1 MGWKLG
7 GGSLIG
13 GLLGGIPGALIG
25 GGALQNINGGSHSGP
40 GQVVDTSAQQ
50 LQALADQEEAKR
62 NALGL
67 KQQQQILDFA
77 NQQQQS
83 AGDYRTKLAQSLS
96 DQGQQTFQMANPA
109 ILEDLN
115 ARGLFTSQ
123 TARDQSQAQA
133 LKEIAL
139 ANQGT
144 LTNYDT
150 NTQNQ
155 INDLKSS
162 GLSAMVG
169 GEQSAVDTALGLR
182 QQGIQN
188 SFNFSQ
194 QQSQNTL
201 AQWLAQQQS
210 RNQLTSSI
218 IGLGGQLGA
227 GMLGGAR

>member
-1 MGWKLG
+1 MGWKKLG
-7 GGSLIG
+7 SIARNVVSNATGAD
-13 GLLGGIPGALIG
+13 LLK
-25 GGALQNINGGSHSGP
+25 NINGGSHSGP
-40 GQVVDTSAQQ
+40 GVFVDNSSQQ
-50 LQALADQEEAKR
+50 LQSLADQEEAKR
-62 NALGL
+62 KALGL
-67 KQQQQILDFA
+67 QQQQQILDFA
-77 NQQQQS
+77 KQQEAS
-83 AGDYRTKLAQSLS
+83 AGDYRTRLAQSLS
-96 DQGQQTFQMANPA
+96 DQGQQTFQLANPG

-150 NTQNQ
+150 NTQGQ

-162 GLSAMVG
+162 ALSALLG
-169 GEQSAVDTALGLR
+169 GEQSAIDTALGLR

-188 SFNFSQ
+188 SFNSAQ
-194 QQSQNTL
+194 QQSQNSL

-210 RNQLTSSI
+210 RNQLLSSVL
-218 IGLGGQLGA
+218 GMGGQLGA
-227 GMLGGAR
+227 AGMKGGF